1 MAAADPVLNE
11 YRAGVREINRLV
23 LIGLLFALAVHCYVI
38 EPYFLYKKQEQ
49 ALQDA
54 LPAMEQ
60 SITTLLAEEER
71 IRVAHQSVADAL
83 QQIRDAL
90 QRFPDQLRSALPEIA
105 ASLDRRR
112 SGRAGQPADGM
123 PPVYQFNQ
131 YMQQEAPPDMIAVPA
146 EITDFEAGVGWYINR
161 WFAGLLAELEE
172 RVVKPVALL
181 DQGEK
186 GNARA
191 LQEISRTA
199 TDTVKATID
208 AIDPHF
214 WRSYGGSGG
223 KVDVAAELRGA
234 LEAAFAPLADK
245 VGELLA
251 ATSRERHSQEEKLV
265 ALKEA
270 IAAARAQIAL
280 LGERLKAIESPFGP
294 LPLRMTDLI
303 TLFPFL
309 LVALVGKCAVVIQQ
323 AVSQQ
328 ALLRQLFDQEG
339 ERPPPALIRYQ
350 LRSFVL
356 APSRPLATVMA
367 LTLWLFVLFL
377 VFLRAAWLITGNLP
391 AMGEAGPAGLPT
403 INPSLYT
410 AACLIG
416 AVLFVGAA
424 TVILQVRRPSA
435 ATIP

>member
-1 MAAADPVLNE
+1 MAAADLVHSE
-11 YRAGVREINRLV
+11 YRASVREINRLF

-49 ALQDA
+49 SLHAA

-60 SITTLLAEEER
+60 SIAALLAEEEK
-71 IRVAHQSVADAL
+71 IRAAHQSVADAL
-83 QQIRDAL
+83 REIRDTL
-90 QRFPDQLRSALPEIA
+90 QQFPDQLRSALPEIA

-112 SGRAGQPADGM
+112 PGRGGQLADGM
-123 PPVYQFNQ
+123 PPIQQFNQ
-131 YMQQEAPPDMIAVPA
+131 YMQQEALPDMIAVPA
-146 EITDFEAGVGWYINR
+146 GITDFEGAVSWYIER

-191 LQEISRTA
+191 LEEICRTA
-199 TDTVKATID
+199 TDTVKETID

-214 WRSYGGSGG
+214 WHSYGGSGG
-223 KVDVAAELRGA
+223 KMDVAAELRSA
-234 LEAAFAPLADK
+234 LEAAFVPVADK

-251 ATSRERHSQEEKLV
+251 ATSRERHSQEEKLA
-265 ALKEA
+265 ALKKA

-309 LVALVGKCAVVIQQ
+309 LVALVVKCALVIQQ

-328 ALLRQLFDQEG
+328 ALLRQLLDQEG
-339 ERPPPALIRYQ
+339 ERPSPALIRYQ

-356 APSRPLATVMA
+356 SPSRPLAAVIA
-367 LTLWLFVLFL
+367 LALWLLVLL
-377 VFLRAAWLITGNLP
+377 LLFLRAAWLITANLP
-391 AMGEAGPAGLPT
+391 AMAEGGQAGLPT
-403 INPSLYT
+403 INPSLYA

-416 AVLFVGAA
+416 AVLCIGAA
-424 TVILQVRRPSA
+424 TVILQIRRPAA
-435 ATIP
+435 ATVP